1 MKFLTTEDFKQVCD
15 DQTLSV
21 INQQN
26 DDNLSRAESY
36 AIEEISSYLRSK
48 YDVIKTFSAI
58 GEERNPQ
65 IVMYCCDIALYH
77 LIAWLPKRIGFEI
90 REIRYKR
97 AIEWLE
103 SVQNSKASPDLPLL
117 LSEDGSGDVISN
129 FRYGSWKKNVYEY

>member
-1 MKFLTTEDFKQVCD
+1 MKFLTKEDFNAVCD
-15 DQTLSV
+15 DQTLAV

-26 DDNLSRAESY
+26 EENLSRSENY

-48 YDVIKTFSAI
+48 YDVASVFSSI
-58 GEERNPQ
+58 GEQRNAQ
-65 IVMYCCDIALYH
+65 IVMICCDIALYH

-103 SVQNSKASPDLPLL
+103 SVQASKASPDLPPLTKD
-117 LSEDGSGDVISN
+117 DGSGQIVSN
-129 FRYGSWKKNVYEY
+129 FRYHSWQKNNYEY